1 MRTFKKI
8 AETTALAALAGM
20 SALNY
25 AVFVFPNS
33 FAPSGIDGI
42 CTMIQDISK
51 VSMGYLSLLANI
63 PLLIAAFILL
73 SREFALKSTV
83 YVLAFS
89 FATLIFRYTDISR
102 LIYHTDTGTSIVL
115 APIAAGAV
123 RGILYSLTLRLGG
136 CSGGIDIIAAILKKL
151 RPHLN
156 FMNSVFAI
164 NLGIALSSYFVY
176 GLKAEPV
183 ICSIIYAFI
192 TSSTGNN
199 LRAGRNDTVK
209 FEIITTDAQALC
221 NEILSR
227 LDTPATIIDAKG
239 AYLGTDRKM
248 VICVTEKQK
257 APYLED
263 LIHTFSDVV
272 VFKSIVNN

>member
-1 MRTFKKI
+1 MHTVKKASEFI
-8 AETTALAALAGM
+8 ILTILAGM

-25 AVFVFPNS
+25 AIFVFPNS

-51 VSMGYLSLLANI
+51 ISMGYLSLLVNI

-73 SREFALKSTV
+73 NRDFALKSTV

-89 FATLIFRYTDISR
+89 VATVIFRHTDLSGF
-102 LIYHTDTGTSIVL
+102 IYHTESGTSVVL

-136 CSGGIDIIAAILKKL
+136 CSGGVDIIAAALKKL

-156 FMNSVFAI
+156 FMNSIFSI
-164 NLGIALSSYFVY
+164 NLGIALCSYFVY
-176 GLKAEPV
+176 GFKAEPV
-183 ICSIIYAFI
+183 ICSIIYSFI

-199 LRAGRNDTVK
+199 LKSGRNDAVK
-209 FEIITTDAQALC
+209 FEIITSDARALC
-221 NEILSR
+221 NEILYK

-239 AYLGTDRKM
+239 AYSGTDRKM
-248 VICVTEKQK
+248 VICVAEKHK
-257 APYLED
+257 APFLED
-263 LIHTFSDVV
+263 LIHSFPDTV
-272 VFKSIVNN
+272 VFKSTLSN